1 MKRVILVIIALLMVS
16 GGLFAQHRY
25 TRGPREVHR
34 PGVHGY
40 YRTTPRVHG
49 GIYIGNNYD
58 FDYDYNIANNLYA
71 MYGSEYR
78 RARVERNS
86 GILLTTLL
94 APVSA
99 IVAGYGIDEGG
110 PGYATIGIAGVVAG
124 LGVGIPLWVDGQRKI
139 DWMTDSY
146 IRSYGTGAP
155 GLRIGA
161 GRNGFGISL
170 NF

>member
-1 MKRVILVIIALLMVS
+1 MKRVILVIVALLMVS

-25 TRGPREVHR
+25 TRGPREIHR

-40 YRTTPRVHG
+40 YKTSPRVHG

-58 FDYDYNIANNLYA
+58 FGYDYNIANNLYA

-86 GILLTTLL
+86 GIVLTTVL
-94 APVSA
+94 APLSA
-99 IVAGYGIDEGG
+99 LVACYGIDE
-110 PGYATIGIAGVVAG
+110 
-124 LGVGIPLWVDGQRKI
+124 GQRKI